1 MNRIDK
7 LFKKKKKV
15 LIIFLTAGD
24 PDLKTTVGLVRELEK
39 SGADL
44 IELGIPFSDPLADG
58 PVIQKASLRSLNAG
72 TTVKKILNAVS
83 EIRKYSDIPIVLF
96 TAYNPIFKYGI
107 KKIVQDAK
115 CMGADGFL
123 VPDLP
128 PEESNELLR
137 LSKAQ
142 GLKMIFLL
150 APTTKKE
157 RIKYIANKGSGF
169 LYYISL
175 MGVTGARESLA
186 RTIKEKVRE
195 IKSITNKP
203 IVVGFGVSRP
213 EHAKEVSRYA
223 DGVVVGS
230 AVVKL
235 IEKYGKQKRVFKE
248 VGDFVK
254 GLKMAMGVDQ

>member
-58 PVIQKASLRSLNAG
+58 PVIQKASLRSLKAG
-72 TTVKKILNAVS
+72 TTVKKILNAVGK
-83 EIRKYSDIPIVLF
+83 IRKYSEIPIVLF

-115 CMGADGFL
+115 CAGADGFL

-128 PEESNELLR
+128 PEESGELLQ

-157 RIKYIANKGSGF
+157 RIKYIAKKSSGF

-175 MGVTGARESLA
+175 MGVTGAREKLA
-186 RTIKEKVRE
+186 NTIKKNVME
-195 IKSITNKP
+195 IKKITNKP
-203 IVVGFGVSRP
+203 VVVGFGVSKP
-213 EHAKEVSRYA
+213 EHIRKISKYT
-223 DGVVVGS
+223 DGIVVGS
-230 AVVKL
+230 AVVRL
-235 IEKYGKQKRVFKE
+235 IEKYGKQKRVFKK

-254 GLKMAMGVDQ
+254 SLKWAMGVDQ

>member
-15 LIIFLTAGD
+15 LVIFLTAGD
-24 PDLKTTVGLVRELEK
+24 PDLRTTVKLVLELEK

-58 PVIQKASLRSLNAG
+58 PAIQKASLRSLSAG
-72 TTVKKILNAVS
+72 TTVKKILNAVGI
-83 EIRKYSDIPIVLF
+83 IRKQSEIPIVLF
-96 TAYNPIFKYGI
+96 TAYNPIFKYGV
-107 KKIVQDAK
+107 KGVVRDAK
-115 CMGADGFL
+115 KAGADGFL

-128 PEESNELLR
+128 PEESGELLQ

-142 GLKMIFLL
+142 GLKMVFLL

-157 RIKYIANKGSGF
+157 RIKYIAKKSSGF

-235 IEKYGKQKRVFKE
+235 IEKYGRNKKVFKE

-254 GLKMAMGVDQ
+254 SLKWAMGVDQ